1 MAERNVLAYFRSE
14 EEAKAAL
21 ERMSHLR
28 IEDSSIRRVDRYPGQ
43 EMHDIS
49 NPLSGDFPGLGFLVY
64 GTNFT
69 NSSAGI
75 LAAADVSASGLSS
88 GGPDNRVT
96 GRDVLLTVVVDEQDY
111 EQAVRIAMDGGAVV

>member
-21 ERMSHLR
+21 ERMRHLR
-28 IEDSSIRRVDRYPGQ
+28 IEDSSIRRIDRYPGQ

-49 NPLSGDFPGLGFLVY
+49 NPLSGDFPGLGYLVH
-64 GTNFT
+64 GTDFT
-69 NSSAGI
+69 NAGAGI

-96 GRDVLLTVVVDEQDY
+96 GRDVLLTVVVDERDY
-111 EQAVRIAMDGGAVV
+111 EQAVRIAMEGGATV

>member
-21 ERMSHLR
+21 GRMARLR
-28 IEDSSIRRVDRYPGQ
+28 IADSSIRRVDRFPGGG
-43 EMHDIS
+43 MHDIM
-49 NPLSGDFPGLGFLVY
+49 NPVNGDFPGLGFLVY
-64 GTNFT
+64 GTDFPG
-69 NSSAGI
+69 SSAGI
-75 LAAADVSASGLSS
+75 LAAADVSASGLST
-88 GGPDNRVT
+88 GGSDNRVT

>member
-1 MAERNVLAYFRSE
+1 MLAYFKSE

-21 ERMSHLR
+21 ERMSGLR
-28 IEDSSIRRVDRYPGQ
+28 IADSSIRRVDRYPGGG
-43 EMHDIS
+43 MHDIM
-49 NPLSGDFPGLGFLVY
+49 NPISADFPGLGYLVY
-64 GTNFT
+64 GTDFT

-96 GRDVLLTVVVDEQDY
+96 GRDVLLTVVVDERDY
-111 EQAVRIAMDGGAVV
+111 EQAVRIAMDGGAMV

>member
-1 MAERNVLAYFRSE
+1 LAERNVLAYFKSE

-21 ERMSHLR
+21 ERMSGLR
-28 IEDSSIRRVDRYPGQ
+28 IADSSIRRVDRYPGGG
-43 EMHDIS
+43 MHDIM
-49 NPLSGDFPGLGFLVY
+49 NPISADFPGLGYLVY
-64 GTNFT
+64 GTDFT

-96 GRDVLLTVVVDEQDY
+96 GRDVLLTVVVDERDY
-111 EQAVRIAMDGGAVV
+111 EQAVRIAMDGGAMV

>member
-1 MAERNVLAYFRSE
+1 LAERNVLAYFRSE

-21 ERMSHLR
+21 AGMSHLR
-28 IEDSSIRRVDRYPGQ
+28 IADSSIRRVDRYPGGG
-43 EMHDIS
+43 MHDIM
-49 NPLSGDFPGLGFLVY
+49 NPLSSDFPGLGYLVY
-64 GTNFT
+64 GTDFT
-69 NSSAGI
+69 NSSASI

-111 EQAVRIAMDGGAVV
+111 EQAVRIAMDAGAVV

>member
-21 ERMSHLR
+21 EKMSHLR
-28 IEDSSIRRVDRYPGQ
+28 IADSSIRRIDRYPGEQ
-43 EMHDIS
+43 MHNIM
-49 NPLSGDFPGLGFLVY
+49 NPVSGDFPGLGFLVH
-64 GTNFT
+64 GTDFT
-69 NSSAGI
+69 NGSAGI
-75 LAAADVSASGLSS
+75 LAAADVSASGFSS

-96 GRDVLLTVVVDEQDY
+96 GRDVLLTVVVAEQDY

>member
-21 ERMSHLR
+21 EGIARLR
-28 IEDSSIRRVDRYPGQ
+28 IADSSIRRVDRYPGGGTQ
-43 EMHDIS
+43 DTL
-49 NPLSGDFPGLGFLVY
+49 NPIHPDFPGLGFLVY
-64 GTNFT
+64 GADFT
-69 NSSAGI
+69 NRSTGI

-96 GRDVLLTVVVDEQDY
+96 GRDVLLTVVVDERDY
-111 EQAVRIAMDGGAVV
+111 EQAVRIAMDAGAVV

>member
-1 MAERNVLAYFRSE
+1 MAERNVLAYFKSE

-21 ERMSHLR
+21 EGMARLR
-28 IEDSSIRRVDRYPGQ
+28 IADSSIRRIDRYPGGG
-43 EMHDIS
+43 MHDIM
-49 NPLSGDFPGLGFLVY
+49 NPITADFPGLGFLVH
-64 GTNFT
+64 GTDFT
-69 NSSAGI
+69 NGSAGI

-111 EQAVRIAMDGGAVV
+111 EQAVRIAMDAGAVV